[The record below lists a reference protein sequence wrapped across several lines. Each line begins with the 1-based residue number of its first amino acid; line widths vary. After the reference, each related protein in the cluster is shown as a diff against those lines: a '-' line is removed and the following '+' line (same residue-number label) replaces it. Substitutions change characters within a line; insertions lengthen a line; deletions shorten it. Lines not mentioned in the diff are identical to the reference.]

1 MRKVLRKPIDLI
13 VFKKKPKKETLF
25 NQWLNEKGLFSLDSK
40 LCWDIVGNLT
50 DDEQKQLANLVIGY
64 VWGYT
69 VTVFNEREFL
79 KAALKAFKMMEHKID
94 QDEFDRL
101 IRANA

>member
-1 MRKVLRKPIDLI
+1 MTKVLRKIIDLI
-13 VFKKKPKKETLF
+13 LFKKKPKKETLF

-69 VTVFNEREFL
+69 VTIFNEREFL
-79 KAALKAFKMMEHKID
+79 KAALKTFKTMENKID

-101 IRANA
+101 IIRY